1 MMLAQFALQEGK
13 LIRCRL
19 CPHQCLLDSGKT
31 GICRVRRFDDEGL
44 VSLNYGKISAIQ
56 LDPVE
61 KKPLAR
67 FMPGTYTYSIGSY
80 GCNLRCPYCQ
90 NYHIAM
96 EYPATRTLS
105 PEQVVDQALASGAPS
120 ISYTYNEPIVFYE
133 FVCHTAALAKEKG
146 LSNIL
151 VTNGFICQE
160 PLKEIL
166 PLIDAMNIDL
176 KAFSDETYR
185 KICGGRLNPVLETI
199 RTAHEMCHVEITTL
213 LVTNM
218 HTLQEL
224 DNLIHWIAVLSEEIP
239 LHISRYF
246 PSYHYDEPPTPVSFV
261 KDVYHMASKSLKY
274 VYMGNI

>member
-1 MMLAQFALQEGK
+1 MLAQFATQEGK
-13 LIRCRL
+13 SIRCGL
-19 CPHQCLLDSGKT
+19 CPHQCLLDPGKT
-31 GICRVRRFDDEGL
+31 GICRVRRYDEEGL

-67 FMPGTYTYSIGSY
+67 FMPGTRTYSIGSY

-96 EYPATRTLS
+96 EYPKTRTLS
-105 PEQVVDQALASGAPS
+105 PEQVIEQALASGVPS

-133 FVCHTAALAKEKG
+133 FVHHTAALAKKSG

-151 VTNGFICQE
+151 VTNGYICQE
-160 PLKEIL
+160 PLKKLL
-166 PLIDAMNIDL
+166 PLMDAMNIDL

-185 KICGGRLNPVLETI
+185 KICGGKLQPVLETI
-199 RTAHEMCHVEITTL
+199 RTAHERCHVEITTL

-224 DNLIHWIAVLSEEIP
+224 NDMINWIAALSTEIP

-246 PSYHYDEPPTPVSFV
+246 PGYHYNEPPTPVGFIN
-261 KDVYHMASKSLKY
+261 DIYQMAAQSLKY
-274 VYMGNI
+274 VYKGNI